1 MTFDQRFILS
11 RDLKGQV
18 LFGCWFSSPLINF
31 RCRQVVLLL
40 VMSILCWRNF
50 YAFSHLSQNSLQP
63 IPDGH
68 DGKSKKKPQGA
79 TEFSEKGCEGEEK
92 DLLLCLRELGH
103 GPQPV
108 SDLSLDLPTVVRLDL
123 DVEEL
128 VLVVLARDVAP
139 CA

>member
-1 MTFDQRFILS
+1 MVMVATS
-11 RDLKGQV
+11 
-18 LFGCWFSSPLINF
+18 
-31 RCRQVVLLL
+31 L
-40 VMSILCWRNF
+40 VMVSTSLVTNF
-50 YAFSHLSQNSLQP
+50 YAFSHLSQKSLQP

>member
-1 MTFDQRFILS
+1 MVATS
-11 RDLKGQV
+11 
-18 LFGCWFSSPLINF
+18 
-31 RCRQVVLLL
+31 L
-40 VMSILCWRNF
+40 VMVSTSLVTNF
-50 YAFSHLSQNSLQP
+50 YAFSHLSHKSLQP

-79 TEFSEKGCEGEEK
+79 TKFSEQGCEGEEK
-92 DLLLCLRELGH
+92 DLLLRPRELGH